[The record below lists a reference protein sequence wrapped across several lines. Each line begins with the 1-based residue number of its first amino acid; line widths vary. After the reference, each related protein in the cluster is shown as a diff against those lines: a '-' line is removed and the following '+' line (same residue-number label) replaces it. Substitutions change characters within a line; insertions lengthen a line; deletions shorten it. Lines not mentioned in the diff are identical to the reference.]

1 MEHLVSRKDFEQYV
15 INAYERLPENIKNKV
30 KNVALIVEDE
40 PSVEV
45 GRERNLGENDLLFGL
60 YQGTP
65 VTLRGAEYGIGG
77 MTLPDKITIYQNSI
91 EKIAGS
97 GKEKIQQLVFE
108 TMWHEIAHYFGMNEE
123 EVRTRELLNK

>member
-45 GRERNLGENDLLFGL
+45 GRERNLGENDLLLGL

-97 GKEKIQQLVFE
+97 EKEKIQQLVFE
-108 TMWHEIAHYFGMNEE
+108 TMWHEIAHYFGMNEDD
-123 EVRTRELLNK
+123 VRTRELLNK